1 MKKLLQIPLLL
12 VALFLTTLPITTY
25 GFEVDGIYYRIT
37 DETAKTVE
45 VTYKSSYFYG
55 DYSGTI
61 SIPNSVCYNNS
72 TYTVTAIG
80 SAAFRNCTNLTTL
93 IIEDG
98 TQPLSLGEN
107 RYVSYGTGEGLFYDC
122 PLDSV
127 YIGRNITFSN
137 RKFDGYSPFYN
148 SNTIKSVTIGE
159 SVTKIDNQTF
169 LGCSGL
175 KNLIFEDGIQ
185 TLSLGYNSYSSLTV
199 GVGATDGSGL
209 FSSCPLETIHLGRNI
224 SYASGA
230 EYGYSP
236 FAGKSRLKSV
246 TIGKSVSYIGEYAFK
261 GCWWLTS
268 FYIPNSVTEIRK
280 GAFNGCSGLTNL
292 TIEDGTDTLTL
303 GYNTYSYSSHK
314 PGEGLFYDCHIDSL
328 YLGRNL
334 SYDTE
339 QCYGYSPFYNIGE
352 LKSVTIGKF
361 VSSIG
366 DYAFYGCNELTSI
379 AIPNSVTKIGQYAFE
394 DTKWYNNQP
403 DGMLYINNVLY
414 KYKGIMPNNTSVVI
428 KDGTVCISVYAFSD
442 CSGLTSITIPSS
454 VTEIENCA
462 FSGCDGLSS
471 IIIENGAELLLMGYN
486 NYNSSYNRRGEGLF
500 YDCPIDSLYLGRN
513 ISYNEEQSY
522 GYSPFANKY
531 GLETVTIGNSVTKI
545 ADYTF
550 YSCFKIDSITIP
562 NSVTS
567 IGDYAFDGCTGLTS
581 VTIGN
586 LAAEIG
592 DYAFARCFNLKC
604 LNIPSSVAS
613 IATNAFMECGKL
625 VNINFDKTQTTITL
639 TKLSTPTQYAPYV
652 YFNSDYL
659 SIGDKFTNLTPG
671 SNHNYQY
678 GLIINGTYCY
688 INGFSISTLPFNV
701 TLTGTIGVTTLSAN
715 GTYTQGDATFVSQ
728 GINIGSKVTNFDNKN
743 NVTFENLDPNTLY
756 TVYYGV
762 KIKESTST
770 YTTSETFTTEALNWV
785 NGRYDATS
793 TTSARLIVETNCDAT
808 LGTGYEWRRIDA
820 PDIIASSKVECP
832 VVNGMLVGSLR
843 NLNPD
848 VYYKC
853 RPYYTSASG
862 NTYYGDWVGFYT
874 ADANVYFSPEV
885 LTYSNVAVNNNSAVV
900 KGYALEGTDVIT
912 AQGFEY
918 WKTGTTIKPAST
930 DDRKVVNASG
940 IAMSATLTNLDYN
953 STYKYRAFVTTEKG
967 TVYGDEIEFS
977 TGDDPAGIGYIEIDN
992 DELTVTLRE
1001 NPATGTAW
1009 VKIAGATGGEAQYA
1023 ITSMSGSMVACGR
1036 VMLEDEWNAI
1046 ELDCPSGLYL
1056 LTINDGKQV
1065 KTLRLIVK

>member
-12 VALFLTTLPITTY
+12 VALFLISIPISAHD
-25 GFEVDGIYYRIT
+25 FEVDDIYYSIT
-37 DETAKTVE
+37 DETAKTVK
-45 VTYKSSYFYG
+45 VTYYDLYNNG
-55 DYSGTI
+55 YAYSGEVSIPSSVTYNGI
-61 SIPNSVCYNNS
+61 TYSVTEIGGYAFSGCTGLTSVTIPNSVTSIGESAFYYCSGLTSVTIPNS
-72 TYTVTAIG
+72 VTSIDY
-80 SAAFRNCTNLTTL
+80 SAFEGCTGLKEL

-98 TQPLSLGEN
+98 TKDLSL
-107 RYVSYGTGEGLFYDC
+107 SYNYYSDYYSGEGLFYDC
-122 PLDSV
+122 PLENL
-127 YIGRNITFSN
+127 YLGRNLLYDTSG
-137 RKFDGYSPFYN
+137 KFGYSPFH
-148 SNTIKSVTIGE
+148 
-159 SVTKIDNQTF
+159 KIT
-169 LGCSGL
+169 
-175 KNLIFEDGIQ
+175 
-185 TLSLGYNSYSSLTV
+185 T
-199 GVGATDGSGL
+199 
-209 FSSCPLETIHLGRNI
+209 
-224 SYASGA
+224 
-230 EYGYSP
+230 
-236 FAGKSRLKSV
+236 LKSV
-246 TIGKSVSYIGEYAFK
+246 TIGNSVKKIDRYAFS
-261 GCWWLTS
+261 GCSGLTS
-268 FYIPNSVTEIRK
+268 VTIPNSVTEI
-280 GAFNGCSGLTNL
+280 GYSAFEGCTGLT
-292 TIEDGTDTLTL
+292 
-303 GYNTYSYSSHK
+303 
-314 PGEGLFYDCHIDSL
+314 
-328 YLGRNL
+328 
-334 SYDTE
+334 
-339 QCYGYSPFYNIGE
+339 
-352 LKSVTIGKF
+352 SVT
-361 VSSIG
+361 
-366 DYAFYGCNELTSI
+366 
-379 AIPNSVTKIGQYAFE
+379 IPNSVTSIGDEAFYE
-394 DTKWYNNQP
+394 
-403 DGMLYINNVLY
+403 
-414 KYKGIMPNNTSVVI
+414 
-428 KDGTVCISVYAFSD
+428 
-442 CSGLTSITIPSS
+442 CSELT
-454 VTEIENCA
+454 
-462 FSGCDGLSS
+462 
-471 IIIENGAELLLMGYN
+471 
-486 NYNSSYNRRGEGLF
+486 
-500 YDCPIDSLYLGRN
+500 
-513 ISYNEEQSY
+513 
-522 GYSPFANKY
+522 
-531 GLETVTIGNSVTKI
+531 
-545 ADYTF
+545 
-550 YSCFKIDSITIP
+550 SITIP

-567 IGDYAFDGCTGLTS
+567 IGYSAFEGCTGLTS
-581 VTIGN
+581 VTIPNSVTSIGN
-586 LAAEIG
+586 EAFYGTGWYNNQPDGILYLDNCCLGYKGSKPTGSLLIKKDTRLIG
-592 DYAFARCFNLKC
+592 SYAFRDCSGLT
-604 LNIPSSVAS
+604 SVTIGNSVTSIGYCAFYGCTGLAS
-613 IATNAFMECGKL
+613 Y
-625 VNINFDKTQTTITL
+625 TITVNQISATL
-639 TKLSTPTQYAPYV
+639 TNLSTPTQYTPYFQFLNK
-652 YFNSDYL
+652 YYKS
-659 SIGDKFTNLTPG
+659 GDKITGLTPDRK
-671 SNHNYQY
+671 YDYYY
-678 GLIINGTYCY
+678 GLIINGIYCQIGY
-688 INGFSISTLPFNV
+688 DSFTTSQFNV
-701 TLTGTIGVTTLSAN
+701 NLSGSATASSVSATGS
-715 GTYTQGDATFVSQ
+715 YTQGDATLV
-728 GINIGSKVTNFDNKN
+728 GEGLNLGSEVTNFDNKN
-743 NVTFENLDPNTLY
+743 NVTFENLDPNTSY

-762 KIKESTST
+762 KIKENTST